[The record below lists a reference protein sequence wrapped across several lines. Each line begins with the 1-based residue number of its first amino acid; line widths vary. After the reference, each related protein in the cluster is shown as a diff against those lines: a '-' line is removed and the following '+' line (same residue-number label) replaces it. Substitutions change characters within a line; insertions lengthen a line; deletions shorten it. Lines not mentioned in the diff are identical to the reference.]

1 MATDIR
7 FWIQFSWAAIFLG
20 GSWILYGHGVFAS
33 LGFSGFLTP
42 SSGGLRLAF
51 TLFRTAAETLF
62 LAGVGW
68 AIHSSFWRS
77 KGLSLPEFLLLAW
90 APLCGAWISL
100 QRTVFALPGT
110 DLLSVIEPA
119 MVSIG
124 IPLLIGATGALVLE
138 GVDQIS
144 PDERRTAPG
153 LNRILRAQVV
163 GAPVLALL
171 LYLMALAGF
180 WRPTHLWLASVVLA
194 AAAAGV
200 ALYRS
205 RPHATDS
212 DVLSVRE
219 FAHSKHWVKTLQNP
233 RVYLW
238 GTLFLLL
245 FGMFQLCWLPPDD
258 SDELRYHLTFPKRYL
273 EAGGFVVLPDQLFSY
288 FPTGME
294 LLMGVPLS
302 LDWLRPEESRW
313 GLVSGGKF
321 VHAWFAWL
329 CVLVLMV
336 WFREIGED
344 DRNERE
350 RDPIDSVPPI
360 LFLSIPFV
368 PILASWAFVDF
379 GSAFG
384 WLASAYYGWRWFF
397 RTEKGA
403 EQTRLLCLI
412 GAALGWSL
420 MVKYTGL
427 AWCVLF
433 GVVWIA
439 HAVLLRRRLSS
450 LIPIVVVTTLLFAPW
465 LLNNAA
471 RTGNPLAPML
481 SGVFDFGFDPAQ
493 KAFYDWH
500 AGMKGDLNGFR
511 DLGLVDKAVDLIA
524 LPFHAALHPERFEN
538 NPIGGLIPILLP
550 CFFFGLWRRG
560 KGNGGPWAAL
570 LALGCFLLW
579 GLTYRDPRF
588 AIPLW
593 GVYLLVASLGVRGLI
608 VADQSPWRG
617 WAGWGFLVVFIALAV
632 SQSEE
637 VFRRLG
643 GFGPVLR
650 LEIDRDDYLSRRL
663 PAMRTTREVERLRRE
678 APTRPNLLLLGQEQ
692 SYYFDSPVRG
702 ADYFDGPLLARLARE
717 ATGVADISERLK
729 ADGVEWIFLNRDT
742 LELHPANRV
751 RGWWFVQPT
760 AEGAA
765 AIEAVSRSGDLGRG
779 FELADRSPAFRRMHA
794 WMIRHPG
801 FKEVPLQSAPKRDR
815 ALADLYHPWLSWPEL
830 EGIKVSDLPTTGYSL
845 LASERGGAG
854 SNLSPR

>member
-7 FWIQFSWAAIFLG
+7 IWIQFIWAVLFLG
-20 GSWILYGHGVFAS
+20 GSWVLYGHGVFAS

-51 TLFRTAAETLF
+51 TLLRTAAETLL

-68 AIHSSFWRS
+68 AIHSWFWRG
-77 KGLSLPEFLLLAW
+77 KGLSLPDFLLLAW
-90 APLCGAWISL
+90 APLCGAWICL
-100 QRTVFALPGT
+100 QRAVFALPGT

-124 IPLLIGATGALVLE
+124 IPILIGATGALVLE
-138 GVDQIS
+138 GLDRIS
-144 PDERRTAPG
+144 ADERRAAPG

-163 GAPVLALL
+163 GAPALALL
-171 LYLMALAGF
+171 LFLMALAGF
-180 WRPTHLWLASVVLA
+180 WRPIHLWVVSVVLA

-200 ALYRS
+200 ALNRS
-205 RPHATDS
+205 RRRAADS
-212 DVLSVRE
+212 DALSGGA
-219 FAHSKHWVKTLQNP
+219 FDHSTPWVETLQNP

-238 GTLFLLL
+238 GMLLVLL
-245 FGMFQLCWLPPDD
+245 FGLAQLCWLPPDD

-329 CVLVLMV
+329 CVLVLFV
-336 WFREIGED
+336 WFREIGEED
-344 DRNERE
+344 GIDRQKN
-350 RDPIDSVPPI
+350 PVDSVPPI

-384 WLASAYYGWRWFF
+384 WLASAYYGWRWLF
-397 RTEKGA
+397 RTEGKG
-403 EQTRLLCLI
+403 EQSRLLWLI
-412 GAALGWSL
+412 GFALGWSL

-433 GVVWIA
+433 GVVWLA
-439 HAVLLRRRLSS
+439 HAIFLRRRLSS
-450 LIPIVVVTTLLFAPW
+450 LIPIVVVSTLLFAPW
-465 LLNNAA
+465 LLNNTV
-471 RTGNPLAPML
+471 RTGNPIAPML
-481 SGVFDFGFDPAQ
+481 SGVFGFGFDPVQ

-511 DLGLVDKAVDLIA
+511 DLGFVDKAVDLIA

-550 CFFFGLWRRG
+550 CFFFGLWRG
-560 KGNGGPWAAL
+560 VKGNGGAWMGL
-570 LALGCFLLW
+570 FTLGCFLLW

-593 GVYLLVASLGVRGLI
+593 GFYLLIASVGLRSLSL
-608 VADQSPWRG
+608 ADHSPWRAL
-617 WAGWGFLVVFIALAV
+617 AGWGFLAVFIALAV
-632 SQSEE
+632 NQSEG

-663 PAMRTTREVERLRRE
+663 PAMRATREVERLRRE

-692 SYYFDSPVRG
+692 SYYFDFPVRG

-717 ATGVADISERLK
+717 ATDVADISERLK
-729 ADGVEWIFLNRDT
+729 AEGVEWIFLNRDT
-742 LELHPANRV
+742 LELHPANRI
-751 RGWWFVQPT
+751 RGWWFVQ
-760 AEGAA
+760 AKDEGAA
-765 AIEAVSRSGDLGRG
+765 AIEAVRRSGDLGQG
-779 FELADRSPAFRRMHA
+779 FEQAERNPVFRRMHA

-801 FKEVPLQSAPKRDR
+801 FREVPLQSAPERDR
-815 ALADLYHPWLSWPEL
+815 ALADLYRPWLSWPEL
-830 EGIKVSDLPTTGYSL
+830 EGIEASDLPTTGYSL
-845 LASERGGAG
+845 LARE
-854 SNLSPR
+854 